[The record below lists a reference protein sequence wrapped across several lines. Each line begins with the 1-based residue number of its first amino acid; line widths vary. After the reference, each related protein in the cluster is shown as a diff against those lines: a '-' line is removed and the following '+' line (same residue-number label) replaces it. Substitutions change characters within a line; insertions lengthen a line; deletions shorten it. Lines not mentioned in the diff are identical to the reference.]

1 MTKINKNG
9 ISNSTEL
16 TSNISKSKNKEQLKN
31 TSKDNL
37 ISKIEKA
44 IKQLKIVS
52 NDIKKS
58 PPVNKLDMTKKIS
71 DPSSDP
77 KKFVP
82 KPLPKPPSK
91 NPVVVSSN
99 NSVAQ
104 KSKPLP
110 DTPIKNKP
118 LPTTPSPKIHSQPQ
132 PKPIVLAT
140 TSDVSVID
148 NQITLFKDA
157 MNSEDAILVK
167 LLVDDLNRYASGKN
181 ISEKTCRIFALH
193 AQKSGNRQFNPK
205 PEIKQALVQ
214 FASAWIAMKSS
225 QGDAKGASWDVVINT
240 MALSV
245 QKKSKEWGMEF

>member
-1 MTKINKNG
+1 MTKIIKNG
-9 ISNSTEL
+9 ISNSTGL

-71 DPSSDP
+71 DPSNNRNNN
-77 KKFVP
+77 VP

-91 NPVVVSSN
+91 NLSVVSSN

-110 DTPIKNKP
+110 DTPIKSKP
-118 LPTTPSPKIHSQPQ
+118 LPATPSPKIQSQPKL
-132 PKPIVLAT
+132 KPIVLAT

-157 MNSEDAILVK
+157 INSEDAILVK
-167 LLVDDLNRYASGKN
+167 LLVDDLNHYATGEK
-181 ISEKTCRIFALH
+181 ISDKTCRIFALH

-214 FASAWIAMKSS
+214 FASAWIAMKST

-240 MALSV
+240 LADSV